1 MGEMFKGGV
10 YTLSPVLGVAHE
22 GGTIP
27 ETGMYQLE
35 QEETVLTKET
45 MGQFSQG
52 IASLSS
58 MQTGQEL
65 TGLQKEHGALTGEGT
80 APIVINSP
88 TTNQV
93 NQTAGPGLILPP
105 SPISAQQSD
114 VNSGF
119 D

>member
-35 QEETVLTKET
+35 QEETVLTKDT
-45 MGQFSQG
+45 MDQFSQG
-52 IASLSS
+52 ISSLSS
-58 MQTGQEL
+58 MQTGDEL
-65 TGLQKEHGALTGEGT
+65 TGLQRDHETLTGEGS

-114 VNSGF
+114 VNSRL